1 MKTSHLT
8 NDRGELTPKALADG
22 HVQRKDNVSLTR
34 ISEGTYDVIAYNTRN
49 KLVFWESY
57 DNLTHAREAFK
68 EQVRHTD

>member
-1 MKTSHLT
+1 MKVSHLT
-8 NDRGELTPKALADG
+8 NERGELTPKSLAAG

-34 ISEGTYDVIAYNTRN
+34 ISEGTYDVIAYNARN